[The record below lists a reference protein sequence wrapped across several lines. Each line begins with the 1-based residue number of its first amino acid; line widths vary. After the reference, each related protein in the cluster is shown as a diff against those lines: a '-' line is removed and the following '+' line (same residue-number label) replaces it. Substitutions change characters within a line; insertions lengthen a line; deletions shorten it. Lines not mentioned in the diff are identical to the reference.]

1 MVKKNQFGA
10 SPNLFRK
17 RRYYYRLCVLYE
29 IPLFQEINIFKFK
42 IRTPIKL
49 GVLFYIYTFM
59 KKQIERTILHIRDL
73 ERRLGEVDN
82 NLRYI
87 KVVQALKKAMD
98 NLYILLLDTALQR
111 EYQSTYMVYFYG
123 GSFSFYNKVCS
134 SILEYKNSNGPF

>member
-42 IRTPIKL
+42 IRTSIKL
-49 GVLFYIYTFM
+49 GVFFLYLYIYEKANRKNYITYQRFR
-59 KKQIERTILHIRDL
+59 KKI
-73 ERRLGEVDN
+73 GEVDN

-87 KVVQALKKAMD
+87 KVVQALKKSMD
-98 NLYILLLDTALQR
+98 NLYILLLDTAMQR
-111 EYQSTYMVYFYG
+111 KYQSTYMVYFYG

-134 SILEYKNSNGPF
+134 SILEYKNGNRPF

>member
-42 IRTPIKL
+42 IRTSIKL

-98 NLYILLLDTALQR
+98 NLYILLLDTAMQR
-111 EYQSTYMVYFYG
+111 KYQ
-123 GSFSFYNKVCS
+123 
-134 SILEYKNSNGPF
+134 

>member
-1 MVKKNQFGA
+1 
-10 SPNLFRK
+10 
-17 RRYYYRLCVLYE
+17 
-29 IPLFQEINIFKFK
+29 
-42 IRTPIKL
+42 
-49 GVLFYIYTFM
+49 M
-59 KKQIERTILHIRDL
+59 KKQIERTRLHIRDL

-98 NLYILLLDTALQR
+98 NLYILLLDTAMQR
-111 EYQSTYMVYFYG
+111 KYQSTYMVYFYE

>member
-29 IPLFQEINIFKFK
+29 IPLFQVINIFKFK
-42 IRTPIKL
+42 IRTSIKL
-49 GVLFYIYTFM
+49 GVFFFIS
-59 KKQIERTILHIRDL
+59 I
-73 ERRLGEVDN
+73 RRLGEVDN

-87 KVVQALKKAMD
+87 KVAQALKKSMD

-111 EYQSTYMVYFYG
+111 EYQSIYMVYFYG

-134 SILEYKNSNGPF
+134 SILEYKNGNRPF